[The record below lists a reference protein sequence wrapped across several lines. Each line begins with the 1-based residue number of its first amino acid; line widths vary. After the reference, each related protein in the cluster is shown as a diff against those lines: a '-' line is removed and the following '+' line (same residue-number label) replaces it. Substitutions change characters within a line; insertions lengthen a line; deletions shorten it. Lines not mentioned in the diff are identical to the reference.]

1 MTNTVSTTIV
11 VLFNLKPGV
20 SPSDYEQWAKTTDL
34 PTVRN
39 LNAIDQFSV
48 LRTTGLL
55 GSQAPAPYQYVELLV
70 VNDME
75 QLGAD
80 VSSETMQR
88 VAAEFQ
94 QFADNP
100 QFILT
105 ESI

>member
-1 MTNTVSTTIV
+1 MTTTIV

-34 PTVRN
+34 PTVRKLGSVN
-39 LNAIDQFSV
+39 QFSV
-48 LRTTGLL
+48 LRTSGLL
-55 GSQAPAPYQYVELLV
+55 GTDAPAPYQYVELLE

-75 QLGAD
+75 KLGAD

-100 QFILT
+100 QFMLT
-105 ESI
+105 DVI

>member
-1 MTNTVSTTIV
+1 MTTTIV

-20 SPSDYEQWAKTTDL
+20 SPSDYEQWAKSTDL
-34 PTVRN
+34 PTVRK
-39 LNAIDQFSV
+39 LGSVSQFSV

-55 GSQAPAPYQYVELLV
+55 GTDAPAPYQYVELLE

-75 QLGAD
+75 KLGAD

-100 QFILT
+100 QFMLT
-105 ESI
+105 DVI

>member
-1 MTNTVSTTIV
+1 MATTIV

-34 PTVRN
+34 PTVRKLGSVN
-39 LNAIDQFSV
+39 QFSV

-55 GSQAPAPYQYVELLV
+55 GTEAPAPYQYVELLEI
-70 VNDME
+70 NDM
-75 QLGAD
+75 QRLGAD

-100 QFILT
+100 QFMLT
-105 ESI
+105 DVI

>member
-1 MTNTVSTTIV
+1 MTTTIV

-20 SPSDYEQWAKTTDL
+20 SPSDYEQWAKSTDL
-34 PTVRN
+34 PTVRK
-39 LNAIDQFSV
+39 LGSVDDFSV

-55 GSQAPAPYQYVELLV
+55 GTETPAPYQYVELLV

-75 QLGAD
+75 KLGGD

-88 VAAEFQ
+88 VASEFQ

-100 QFILT
+100 QFMLT
-105 ESI
+105 EIV

>member
-1 MTNTVSTTIV
+1 MTTIV

-20 SPSDYEQWAKTTDL
+20 SPSDYEQWALSTDL
-34 PTVRN
+34 PTVRQ
-39 LNAIDQFSV
+39 LPSVSGFDV
-48 LRTTGLL
+48 LRSTGLL
-55 GSQAPAPYQYVELLV
+55 GSDAAAAYSYVELLV
-70 VNDME
+70 VKDME

-80 VSSETMQR
+80 VATETMQR

>member
-1 MTNTVSTTIV
+1 MTTTIV

-34 PTVRN
+34 PTVRK
-39 LNAIDQFSV
+39 LGSVDDFSV

-55 GSQAPAPYQYVELLV
+55 GTDASAPYQYVELLV

-75 QLGAD
+75 KLGAD

-100 QFILT
+100 QFMLT
-105 ESI
+105 EIV

>member
-1 MTNTVSTTIV
+1 MTTTIV

-20 SPSDYEQWAKTTDL
+20 SPSDYEQWARTTDL

-39 LNAIDQFSV
+39 LNSIEQFSV

-55 GSQAPAPYQYVELLV
+55 GAETPAPYQYVELLV
-70 VNDME
+70 VKDMQ

-100 QFILT
+100 QFMLT

>member
-1 MTNTVSTTIV
+1 MSTTIV

-34 PTVRN
+34 PTVRKLGSVN
-39 LNAIDQFSV
+39 QFSV
-48 LRTTGLL
+48 LRTSGLL
-55 GSQAPAPYQYVELLV
+55 GSEAPAPYQYVELLE

-75 QLGAD
+75 TLGAD

-100 QFILT
+100 QFMLT
-105 ESI
+105 DVI